1 MISLGIG
8 TLTWNVNERRSDRY
22 GTVYLIEDGI
32 DSMSDVKAKSLI
44 RRTPQTD
51 AIQGAAGRLIAVVQT
66 ARKSTH
72 IGDLFRG
79 VFPRIPRIGQTIV
92 LGTGKLFFAAA
103 PEGGSQVGLLP
114 EDGRDSDWLDIRAL
128 YDCHEQTVELF
139 FEPEVG

>member
-8 TLTWNVNERRSDRY
+8 SLTWNANERRSDRY
-22 GTVYLIEDGI
+22 GTVYLIDDGI
-32 DSMSDVKAKSLI
+32 NSQSDVEAKSLI

-51 AIQGAAGRLIAVVQT
+51 ACEGAAGKLIAVVQAT
-66 ARKSTH
+66 RKSTH

-79 VFPRIPRIGQTIV
+79 IFPRTPKIGQTIV

-114 EDGRDSDWLDIRAL
+114 EDGRAHDWLDIRAL